1 MSINYHN
8 LNKNEHTHIYRQI
21 HLHVTLLD
29 VFIGVFIDAILFP
42 AFSVEPEEAA
52 HRHPCLVVLMQ
63 EPARVTLHAQAA
75 QPVPAHRLPEA
86 PPPGDVAA
94 AHGVH
99 RGRGGSGGAS
109 VRHRGGGRGGVVR
122 DEGAGGGGGGGG
134 GGGVEAALE
143 IEAEDSLG
151 ILHWNWSVD
160 LKRIRDLKG
169 KYEYDAFEV

>member
-75 QPVPAHRLPEA
+75 QPVPANRLPEA
-86 PPPGDVAA
+86 PPPRDVAA
-94 AHGVH
+94 GGVR
-99 RGRGGSGGAS
+99 RGRGGGGVAS
-109 VRHRGGGRGGVVR
+109 VGHGGSCRGGVVL
-122 DEGAGGGGGGGG
+122 DEGAGGNGGGGGGGS
-134 GGGVEAALE
+134 GVEAALE

-151 ILHWNWSVD
+151 ILHWDW
-160 LKRIRDLKG
+160 KRIRDLKG